1 MQSLRGP
8 KSADMFSGASL
19 RAVKEERGGGGGNE
33 ESFELGQCR
42 QEC

>member
-8 KSADMFSGASL
+8 KSADMFSGGSL
-19 RAVKEERGGGGGNE
+19 RAVKEERGGGENE